1 MKHWYVIQTK
11 YNKEV
16 FAEINLIKQNFKTY
30 LQKTIMYTKSKND
43 VKKVLKPMFSNYI
56 FVSIDNFSK
65 SWKKIKYTRGVRD
78 IVNFDNSFPRV
89 PDEFI
94 NELKSKECKGIVS
107 LSKINLIKLGDLC
120 KINNK
125 FFLNYFCTVEK
136 IYKNNKVQVL
146 LNFLGEK
153 IKYLVPKEEIV
164 PTS

>member
-16 FAEINLIKQNFKTY
+16 LAEINLIKQNFKTY
-30 LQKTIMYTKSKND
+30 LPKTIKYIKSKNN

-65 SWKKIKYTRGVRD
+65 NWQKIKYTRGVKD
-78 IVNFDNSFPRV
+78 IVNFNNIFPRV
-89 PDEFI
+89 PEEFI
-94 NELKSKECKGIVS
+94 NELKLNESKGIVS

-125 FFLNYFCTVEK
+125 FFLNCFCTVEK

-146 LNFLGEK
+146 LSFLGEK

-164 PTS
+164 PAS

>member
-1 MKHWYVIQTK
+1 MQKTQK
-11 YNKEV
+11 KL
-16 FAEINLIKQNFKTY
+16 AE
-30 LQKTIMYTKSKND
+30 LQKLSEVTDDLTLFLMNIEALSTKRGLEMAKKFLFGHRAMIVVDESTTIKSRSAQRTK
-43 VKKVLKPMFSNYI
+43 
-56 FVSIDNFSK
+56 
-65 SWKKIKYTRGVRD
+65 
-78 IVNFDNSFPRV
+78 
-89 PDEFI
+89 
-94 NELKSKECKGIVS
+94 
-107 LSKINLIKLGDLC
+107 NLIKLGDLC